1 MKLHYLMAGIAASA
15 LMAGAAQAQLGAGTD
30 AGATPNQS
38 SPADATQSQ
47 TGVPSVDATRP
58 TGADA
63 GRTNLPGGTVDPGD
77 DNAASS
83 SAGTTASGSATM
95 GASSGATASTDMST
109 GAASATSAGMNASTG
124 GNVQLITNG
133 PVPDTAE
140 NRSKY
145 GQPMSRAGKRT
156 APAGN

>member
-1 MKLHYLMAGIAASA
+1 MKLHYLLAGIAASA
-15 LMAGAAQAQLGAGTD
+15 LMAGAAQAQLGAGAD

-38 SPADATQSQ
+38 APADPKDAQ

-63 GRTNLPGGTVDPGD
+63 GRTNLPSGTVDAD
-77 DNAASS
+77 EDASASS
-83 SAGTTASGSATM
+83 SATT
-95 GASSGATASTDMST
+95 SGATGSASMSTDTS
-109 GAASATSAGMNASTG
+109 ASVGTTSAPAATSAGVNASMG
-124 GNVQLITNG
+124 GNVQVVTNG

-140 NRSKY
+140 NRAKY

-156 APAGN
+156 EAAGN

>member
-1 MKLHYLMAGIAASA
+1 MKLHYLIAGVAASA
-15 LMAGAAQAQLGAGTD
+15 LMAGAAQAQLGAGAD

-38 SPADATQSQ
+38 APADASQSQ
-47 TGVPSVDATRP
+47 TGTPSVDSTRP

-77 DNAASS
+77 DDAATSSAGATTSS
-83 SAGTTASGSATM
+83 SAAATDSGASAT
-95 GASSGATASTDMST
+95 ADTT
-109 GAASATSAGMNASTG
+109 GAASATSAGMNASMG
-124 GNVQLITNG
+124 GNVQLVTNG

-140 NRSKY
+140 NRAKY

-156 APAGN
+156 EAAGN